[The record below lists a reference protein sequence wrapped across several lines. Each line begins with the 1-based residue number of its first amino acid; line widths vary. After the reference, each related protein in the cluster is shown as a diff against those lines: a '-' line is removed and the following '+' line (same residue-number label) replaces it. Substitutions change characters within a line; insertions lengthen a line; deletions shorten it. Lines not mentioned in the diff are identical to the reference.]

1 MKIERTAAAVTLNSF
16 DPHFCLYPV
25 YIYGMQVMSSIWIS
39 IRSMWHKVLDP
50 PTLVLVTF
58 FKVLFV
64 PSYSRGK
71 LIFHIVDT
79 SALCKHR

>member
-1 MKIERTAAAVTLNSF
+1 MKIERTAASVTLNSF

-39 IRSMWHKVLDP
+39 LRSMWHKVLDP

-58 FKVLFV
+58 LSFISFLRILEENLF
-64 PSYSRGK
+64 S
-71 LIFHIVDT
+71 T
-79 SALCKHR
+79 